1 VKIDI
6 EVLEALGVPAETI
19 LAAYQRAADREAEEG
34 RRASAQVACIEAGC
48 HAKWCDCHT
57 KWCDKRDI
65 A

>member
-34 RRASAQVACIEAGC
+34 A
-48 HAKWCDCHT
+48 
-57 KWCDKRDI
+57 I
-65 A
+65 AESW